1 MASAGGGRAAGVDP
15 DDARRHPQAAGK
27 TGARFTAAPRGEE
40 LTEIAGLIEAGNV
53 QVYIAKVFELEAA
66 VQALDYLANEHVHG
80 KVVLHIS
87 D

>member
-1 MASAGGGRAAGVDP
+1 VSTLTMPDAS
-15 DDARRHPQAAGK
+15 HPQAAGK
-27 TGARFTAAPRGEE
+27 TGALFTAAPRGEE

-53 QVYIAKVFELEAA
+53 QVYLAKVFELEAA

>member
-1 MASAGGGRAAGVDP
+1 
-15 DDARRHPQAAGK
+15 
-27 TGARFTAAPRGEE
+27 
-40 LTEIAGLIEAGNV
+40 LIEAGNV
-53 QVYIAKVFELEAA
+53 QVYLAKVFELEAA